1 MSRNL
6 LDTAR
11 GRRPVAT
18 AAVLYPSVL
27 GVVFVAALVV
37 SSPAGLVRATA
48 ADGLVAVGMV
58 LPHLAGRTRVPGPPP
73 RPRGE
78 DEAAE
83 SAGTTSH
90 GEEEPED
97 GPPGGSGADRAAAT
111 QDEHADLVATPPPAG
126 SDGGQPSW
134 DRPVTEEAQCPGCGS
149 FTIVYRCNRC
159 AQVWR
164 HTSHEP
170 WPDIVVRSRLDPSR

>member
-1 MSRNL
+1 
-6 LDTAR
+6 
-11 GRRPVAT
+11 VAV
-18 AAVLYPSVL
+18 AAALYLSVL

-48 ADGLVAVGMV
+48 ADGLVVVGMV

-73 RPRGE
+73 RPRSE

-83 SAGTTSH
+83 SATAKSS
-90 GEEEPED
+90 GEDEPGD
-97 GPPGGSGADRAAAT
+97 GPPGRSGADRAT
-111 QDEHADLVATPPPAG
+111 MTKDEPADLVAIPPPPAG
-126 SDGGQPSW
+126 SDGEQPNW

-149 FTIVYRCNRC
+149 FTVVYRCSRC
-159 AQVWR
+159 KQVWR